1 MIIGHI
7 ILPKKKKKSQR
18 YHKIILI
25 LDILITQVIHF
36 FFFWVLIIGYLVL
49 SSYIRQSSINYIFL
63 HNIHVI
69 LSLLDSKTG
78 QKYLKKKKNSLF
90 VRFKERSKRF
100 SKKKRKK
107 KKKERENGPKRV
119 HTSQGP
125 ICNVLMGVDEYGLLI
140 DWVGCRF
147 VLFNTPMRYQCH
159 FPILTDKVSDC

>member
-25 LDILITQVIHF
+25 LDILITQVIL

-78 QKYLKKKKNSLF
+78 QKYLQKKKKFSLCSIQRTVQTF
-90 VRFKERSKRF
+90 LQKE
-100 SKKKRKK
+100 KK
-107 KKKERENGPKRV
+107 KKKKRERMV
-119 HTSQGP
+119 Q
-125 ICNVLMGVDEYGLLI
+125 NVFILHRGQYVTCSWVQMNIVCLLI
-140 DWVGCRF
+140 GLGVGLC
-147 VLFNTPMRYQCH
+147 CS
-159 FPILTDKVSDC
+159 ILL